1 MSCFRWT
8 EPDPFPSLR
17 LELAVRT
24 DRGRERPRNEDRA
37 VVGTAAPFALVC
49 DGMGGEAGGEVASSI
64 ASDWIAAAVER
75 AWPWQDV
82 ETVLVSSIVEAGE
95 RVRAVAR
102 AEPRFARMGTTATL
116 AAFAS
121 GQLVCAQ
128 VGDSRAYL
136 LRRGRLAQVTRDQTM
151 VELLRSRGVALGEDV
166 PSNVILQAVGSSERL
181 DVVVT
186 RTSIE
191 PGDVVLLCSDGLC
204 GVVSDRDIASILAT
218 IEAPQAACDALVAR
232 ANDAGGPDNIT
243 CVVARVQAT
252 TRSSIATVSSNET
265 RSTGD

>member
-17 LELAVRT
+17 VELAVRT

-49 DGMGGEAGGEVASSI
+49 DGMGGEAGGEIASSI
-64 ASDWIAAAVER
+64 ASQSIAAAVEW
-75 AWPWQDV
+75 AWPWEDV
-82 ETVLVSSIVEAGE
+82 EAVLVSSVVDAGE

-102 AEPRFARMGTTATL
+102 ADPRYARMGTTVTL
-116 AAFAS
+116 AAFVS
-121 GQLVCAQ
+121 GLLVCAQ

-136 LRRGRLAQVTRDQTM
+136 LRRGRLGQITRDQTM
-151 VELLRSRGVALGEDV
+151 VELLRSSGVTLGEDV
-166 PSNVILQAVGSSERL
+166 PSNVILQAVGSSVRL

-186 RTSIE
+186 RTPIE
-191 PGDVVLLCSDGLC
+191 PGDIVLLCSDGLSC
-204 GVVSDRDIASILAT
+204 VVSDAEIETVLAT
-218 IEAPQAACDALVAR
+218 LPDPQACCDALVAR

-243 CVVARVQAT
+243 CVIARVQAT
-252 TRSSIATVSSNET
+252 TRSSIATVSSKAT
-265 RSTGD
+265 RSNGD